1 MLGVE
6 LEEKKC
12 LIPAVAS
19 PQWRDQP
26 FLGNLQ
32 PEEPARSALHPSL
45 SYIWSTTILDSI
57 WWTMSEEYTALHQRT
72 VLDYI
77 WWTTLD
83 YIWWTSLEDYTV
95 YWTTFGGLHWTS
107 SKCITDILL
116 AMLCNWG
123 GWIVHCSE
131 MSGHYWT
138 VSHGLRTSVGSGR
151 GAREGIRWRKRGPGA
166 LLLHSLVKS
175 PLRWNLNLEFGGGKA
190 TLVLWCDILWWKTPS
205 F

>member
-1 MLGVE
+1 M
-6 LEEKKC
+6 
-12 LIPAVAS
+12 AS

-107 SKCITDILL
+107 
-116 AMLCNWG
+116 
-123 GWIVHCSE
+123 
-131 MSGHYWT
+131 
-138 VSHGLRTSVGSGR
+138 
-151 GAREGIRWRKRGPGA
+151 
-166 LLLHSLVKS
+166 
-175 PLRWNLNLEFGGGKA
+175 FGGPHWRTILYTG
-190 TLVLWCDILWWKTPS
+190 LHLEDYIGLHRSVLPTYYWHCCAIGVGGLCTAVKCPVIIGRFRTA
-205 F
+205 